1 MKHGD
6 KVYYHRS
13 HVKQSATWICWIVR
27 GNRRIAMV
35 KVEGSHATIEA
46 SPRYVDI
53 EFEKEVYKYGQ

>member
-6 KVYYHRS
+6 KVYYHRR